1 MTEPAQY
8 GHDNRPM
15 KDILSEIRDMVS
27 RETQARY
34 DEAPAPA
41 KPKLLVLRPE
51 ARIDAPKPPA
61 PVTAKELEDSL
72 EEEVFKVKLRESF
85 GISEASELEDLI
97 RKVLREEMK
106 ASR

>member
-34 DEAPAPA
+34 DEAPP

-51 ARIDAPKPPA
+51 ARVDDVPKPPA

-72 EEEVFKVKLRESF
+72 EEEVFKIKLRESF
-85 GISEASELEDLI
+85 GISEAGELEDLI
-97 RKVLREEMK
+97 RKVLREELK

>member
-34 DEAPAPA
+34 DKVPV

-51 ARIDAPKPPA
+51 ARVEDVPKSLA
-61 PVTAKELEDSL
+61 PVTAKELEASL
-72 EEEVFKVKLRESF
+72 QEEVFKIKLRESF
-85 GISEASELEDLI
+85 GISEAGELEDLI

-106 ASR
+106 ANR

>member
-15 KDILSEIRDMVS
+15 KDIMSEIRDMVS

-34 DEAPAPA
+34 DEKPA
-41 KPKLLVLRPE
+41 KPKRLILRPE
-51 ARIDAPKPPA
+51 ARVDIHPK

-72 EEEVFKVKLRESF
+72 EEEVFKAKLREHF
-85 GISEASELEDLI
+85 GISEASELEELI
-97 RKVLREEMK
+97 RKVLREELR
-106 ASR
+106 ACR